1 MWLSNS
7 EHVRS
12 HVHNLWMNLLK
23 LLKPANRDN
32 DPSLASTMLDL
43 VGWTRNPERYIDS
56 GETFLQICATLSI
69 SLLYTAL
76 FFLLFPR
83 LYKEYDTG
91 KLGDGIFWKLCGCF
105 WIPGIS
111 STLTSRP
118 NTWAIYFL
126 LAFTLSKV
134 SVVSH
139 YWELLNLITYS
150 VTMSSCFC
158 GRATSSYKVHW

>member
-1 MWLSNS
+1 M
-7 EHVRS
+7 
-12 HVHNLWMNLLK
+12 HNLWMNLLK

-105 WIPGIS
+105 
-111 STLTSRP
+111 
-118 NTWAIYFL
+118 
-126 LAFTLSKV
+126 
-134 SVVSH
+134 
-139 YWELLNLITYS
+139 
-150 VTMSSCFC
+150 
-158 GRATSSYKVHW
+158 